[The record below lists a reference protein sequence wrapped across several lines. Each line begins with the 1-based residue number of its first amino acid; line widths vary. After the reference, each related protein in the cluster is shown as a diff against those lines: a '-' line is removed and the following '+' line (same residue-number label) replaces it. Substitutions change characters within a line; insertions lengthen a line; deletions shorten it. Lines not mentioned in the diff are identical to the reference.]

1 MIPPV
6 FEVLSASA
14 MVKAHLG
21 TPPSMRLYPFGE
33 ATQNTLKP
41 YVTWHLISGI
51 PANYLGQLPDMD
63 DFRVQID
70 VWALTQASAIAV
82 AQAIRDAVEPHAH
95 IVNAGNTTRDT
106 ETKNYRYMID
116 AEFFTER

>member
-14 MVKAHLG
+14 AVKTYLG
-21 TPPSMRLYPFGE
+21 TPPNLRLYPFGE
-33 ATQNTLKP
+33 ATQNTVKP
-41 YVTWHLISGI
+41 YATWQLISGV
-51 PANYLGQLPDMD
+51 PANYLGQLPNMD
-63 DFRVQID
+63 DYRIQID
-70 VWALTQASAIAV
+70 IWGQTQASALLV
-82 AQAIRDAVEPHAH
+82 AQAIRDAIEPYAH

-116 AEFFTER
+116 AEFFTAR